1 MIFFDQNDTFAIC
14 YPLNI
19 CLDFAERC
27 KNEKLLPGRYDLE
40 DGVYCSVLDFEL
52 KKNDNF
58 FFEAHRKYADLHY
71 ILEGTQKMWVG
82 LLDNM
87 EIVDYTEEKDFVE
100 VKGQH
105 QVEILQTTGTGTV
118 VFPNDVHALD
128 PGYVSEKNVKKIIFK
143 IPLELFEE
151 GI

>member
-1 MIFFDQNDTFAIC
+1 MIFFNQNDEFAIR

-19 CLDFAERC
+19 CMDFVEKC
-27 KNEKLLPGRYDLE
+27 KNGEFKPGRYDLE
-40 DGVYCSVLDFEL
+40 DGIYCSVLDFEL
-52 KKNDNF
+52 KKNENF

-82 LLDNM
+82 LLDHM

-105 QVEILQTTGTGTV
+105 QAEILQTAGTGTA
-118 VFPNDVHALD
+118 VFPNDAHALD
-128 PGYVSEKNVKKIIFK
+128 PEYVAEDMVKKIIFK
-143 IPLELFEE
+143 IPLELFQE
-151 GI
+151 GF

>member
-1 MIFFDQNDTFAIC
+1 MVFFNQNDEFSIQ

-19 CLDFAERC
+19 CMDFVKKCRQ
-27 KNEKLLPGRYDLE
+27 EKLQPGRYDLE
-40 DGVYCSVLDFEL
+40 KGIYCSVLDFKL
-52 KKNDNF
+52 TKNDNF

-71 ILEGTQKMWVG
+71 ILEGTQKMLVG

-100 VKGQH
+100 VRGQH
-105 QVEILQTTGTGTV
+105 QVELMQTPETGTV

-128 PGYVSEKNVKKIIFK
+128 PEYVSDKIVKKIIFK
-143 IPLELFEE
+143 IPLELFREE
-151 GI
+151 K